1 MTRTPPLQP
10 PLATAFHDLE
20 RTLEV
25 RRFQQLE
32 PVVRVEIAA
41 IAVLIAAFCF
51 WQLRAPFDGIA
62 HPAGPMLAARALAL
76 RLAAL
81 LVLAA
86 AAAGAR
92 YLRRPRSP
100 PRAAGV
106 AEPAWVALPAS
117 PPGGARPPAVGGPP
131 PPPGGLAAPPRV
143 VPAGP

>member
-1 MTRTPPLQP
+1 MIRTTPLQP

-25 RRFQQLE
+25 RRFQQLD
-32 PVVRVEIAA
+32 PVVRLEIAA

-62 HPAGPMLAARALAL
+62 HTAGPMLAARALAL

-92 YLRRPRSP
+92 RLPRHCTPLRVACGAE
-100 PRAAGV
+100 AAAVGI
-106 AEPAWVALPAS
+106 PDL
-117 PPGGARPPAVGGPP
+117 PPAEGERLSAGRRH
-131 PPPGGLAAPPRV
+131 LAPP
-143 VPAGP
+143 A

>member
-1 MTRTPPLQP
+1 MIRTTPLQP

-25 RRFQQLE
+25 RRFQQLD
-32 PVVRVEIAA
+32 PVVRLEIAA

-62 HPAGPMLAARALAL
+62 HTAGPMLAARALAL

-92 YLRRPRSP
+92 YLPRLRSP

-106 AEPAWVALPAS
+106 AGAAWRGLPGS
-117 PPGGARPPAVGGPP
+117 PTVGDGPP
-131 PPPGGLAAPPRV
+131 SLA
-143 VPAGP
+143 